1 MVSINNL
8 TVEFVGKALFDS
20 INFTIDKG
28 NRIGLVGRNGAG
40 KSTLL
45 KIISRNQEPSK
56 GDIIVIRDVKVGYL
70 EQDIDFVD
78 GFTIKQEAEKAFSE
92 LKELEEKVDN
102 INIQLTER
110 TDYESDFYM
119 ELIHDL
125 NEFNDKIEL
134 LGGSQIQGEIEK
146 VLKGLGFQK
155 EDFDRQS
162 NEFSGGWRMR
172 IELAKLLLSKPDVL
186 LLDEPTNHLDIE
198 SIIWLETFLQ
208 NYVGAVVLVS
218 HDKMF
223 LDNVC
228 NRTIEI
234 SLGKIFDYKASYS
247 KYLVLREERYE
258 KQVQSKIN
266 QDKEIKQTE
275 DLIEKFRYKA
285 SKAAFAQSLI
295 KKLDKM
301 DRIEVEGFENQSM
314 SLKFDLGIPSGKVV
328 CEATG
333 VSKSYGEKN
342 VLKKIDFIIE
352 RGAKIAFVGQN
363 GQGKTTLARMINDE
377 LKYDGELRIGHNVDI
392 GYFAQNQSGLF
403 DDNITVLQTLEDAAD
418 QNSRTKVR
426 DILGAFLFR
435 GEDVEKKV
443 KVLSG
448 GERGR
453 LSLAR
458 LLLKPHNVLILDEP
472 TNHLDINSKEVLKK
486 ALKSYDGTL
495 ILVSHDRDFLQGL
508 SDTVFEFREG
518 GIREHIGDINF
529 FLEQKKIEDMRLLAL
544 KDKNNVHNSKNSNI
558 SKSKQERKNSREVEK
573 KIKKIKNQIN
583 NIEKRIAELE
593 KEIEI
598 FDGRLSESGGY
609 ELLMAEEGAFEKYEK
624 NKSLLVEQEEK
635 WEELEIELERLG
647 E

>member
-20 INFTIDKG
+20 ISFTVDKG

-45 KIISRNQEPSK
+45 KIISKKQESTS
-56 GDIIVIRDVKVGYL
+56 GNVIVLPDVRVGYL

-78 GFTIKQEAEKAFSE
+78 GFTIKEEAEKAFSE
-92 LKELEEKVDN
+92 LTELEEKVN
-102 INIQLTER
+102 HINTQLAER
-110 TDYESDFYM
+110 TDYESDSYM
-119 ELIHDL
+119 NLIHDL
-125 NEFNDKIEL
+125 NEFHDRIEL
-134 LGGSQIQGEIEK
+134 LGGNSIQGDIEK
-146 VLKGLGFQK
+146 VLKGLGFK
-155 EDFDRQS
+155 NTDFDRQS

-186 LLDEPTNHLDIE
+186 LLDEPTNHLDID
-198 SIIWLETFLQ
+198 SIMWLENFLQ
-208 NYVGAVVLVS
+208 NYNGSVVLVS

-258 KQVQSKIN
+258 KQMQSKIN
-266 QDKEIKQTE
+266 QDKEIKHTE

-301 DRIEVEGFENQSM
+301 ERIEVEGFENQSM
-314 SLKFDLGIPSGKVV
+314 KLKFTVGQPSGKVV
-328 CEATG
+328 CEANNL
-333 VSKSYGEKN
+333 SKSYGDN
-342 VLKKIDFIIE
+342 LVLSNINFLIE
-352 RGAKIAFVGQN
+352 RGSKIAFVGQN

-377 LKYDGELRIGHNVDI
+377 LKYDGELKIGHNVDI

-418 QNSRTKVR
+418 ENSRTKVR
-426 DILGAFLFR
+426 DILGAFLFK
-435 GEDVEKKV
+435 GEDVDKKV

-453 LSLAR
+453 LSLAK
-458 LLLKPHNVLILDEP
+458 LLLRPHNVLILDEP
-472 TNHLDINSKEVLKK
+472 TNHLDMNSKEVLKE
-486 ALKSYDGTL
+486 ALKSYTGTL

-508 SDTVFEFREG
+508 SDTVYEFKD
-518 GIREHIGDINF
+518 GIIKEHLGDINF
-529 FLEQKKIEDMRLLAL
+529 FMEQKKMEDMRLLAQ
-544 KDKNNVHNSKNSNI
+544 KTVNSSDNLLSKEAKSTKSNW
-558 SKSKQERKNSREVEK
+558 KSDRERDK
-573 KIKKIKNQIN
+573 KIKRIKNQIN
-583 NIEKRIAELE
+583 NIEK
-593 KEIEI
+593 EITSVEDKI
-598 FDGRLSESGGY
+598 SNFDNILSTSDGY
-609 ELLMAEEGAFEKYEK
+609 EKMMKQEGAFESYEADK
-624 NKSLLVEQEEK
+624 LKLDELVGK
-635 WEELEIELERLG
+635 WEDLESDLEELL
-647 E
+647 

>member
-1 MVSINNL
+1 MVSVNNL
-8 TVEFVGKALFDS
+8 TVEFVGRALFDS
-20 INFTIDKG
+20 ISFTIDKG

-45 KIISRNQEPSK
+45 KIISKNQEPTK
-56 GDIIVIRDVKVGYL
+56 GNIVVIRDVKVGYL
-70 EQDIDFVD
+70 EQDIDFID
-78 GFTIKQEAEKAFSE
+78 GFTVKQEAEKAFAE
-92 LKELEEKVDN
+92 LNEVEKRIDVINAELA
-102 INIQLTER
+102 ER
-110 TDYESDFYM
+110 SDYESDYYM
-119 ELIHDL
+119 DLIHDL
-125 NEFNDKIEL
+125 NECTDKVEL
-134 LGGSQIQGEIEK
+134 LGGSQIQGDIEK
-146 VLKGLGFQK
+146 VLKGLGFQS
-155 EDFDRQS
+155 EDFERQS

-198 SIIWLETFLQ
+198 SIIWLEGFLQ
-208 NYVGAVVLVS
+208 NYIGAVVLVS

-247 KYLVLREERYE
+247 KYLILREERYE
-258 KQVQSKIN
+258 KQMQSKIN

-295 KKLDKM
+295 KKLDKI

-314 SLKFDLGIPSGKVV
+314 SLNFNVGQASGKVV
-328 CEATG
+328 VEALG
-333 VSKSYGEKN
+333 VSKSYGDNK
-342 VLKKIDFIIE
+342 VLNNLDFIIE

-363 GQGKTTLARMINDE
+363 GQGKTTLARMINKE
-377 LKYDGELRIGHNVDI
+377 LAFDGMLKLGHNVDI

-403 DDNITVLQTLEDAAD
+403 DENITVLETLENAAD
-418 QNSRTKVR
+418 ERSRTKVR

-435 GEDVEKKV
+435 GEDVDKKV

-453 LSLAR
+453 LSLAK

-472 TNHLDINSKEVLKK
+472 TNHLDMNSKEVLKE
-486 ALKSYDGTL
+486 ALKKYSGTL

-508 SDTVFEFREG
+508 SDLVYEFKDG
-518 GIREHIGDINF
+518 GIREHLGDIDF

-544 KDKNNVHNSKNSNI
+544 RDKENSKNVEKADSVLN
-558 SKSKQERKNSREVEK
+558 KKNWKNSRNIEK
-573 KIKKIKNQIN
+573 KVKRIKNQIN
-583 NIEKRIAELE
+583 NLEKDIAILEGKIEKFDIELS
-593 KEIEI
+593 KP
-598 FDGRLSESGGY
+598 GGY
-609 ELLMAEEGAFEKYEK
+609 EFLSNEEGKFESYDSDKKQLDAFFVKWELFQEELD
-624 NKSLLVEQEEK
+624 SLL
-635 WEELEIELERLG
+635 
-647 E
+647 

>member
-20 INFTIDKG
+20 ISFTVDKG

-45 KIISRNQEPSK
+45 KIISKKQESTS
-56 GDIIVIRDVKVGYL
+56 GNVIVLPDVRVGYL

-78 GFTIKQEAEKAFSE
+78 GFTIKEEAEKAFSE
-92 LKELEEKVDN
+92 LTELEEKVN
-102 INIQLTER
+102 HINTQLAER
-110 TDYESDFYM
+110 TDYESDSYM
-119 ELIHDL
+119 DLIHDL
-125 NEFNDKIEL
+125 NEFHDRIEL
-134 LGGSQIQGEIEK
+134 LGGNSIQGDIEK
-146 VLKGLGFQK
+146 VLKGLGFK
-155 EDFDRQS
+155 NTDFDRQS

-186 LLDEPTNHLDIE
+186 LLDEPTNHLDID
-198 SIIWLETFLQ
+198 SIMWLENFLQ
-208 NYVGAVVLVS
+208 NYNGSVVLVS

-258 KQVQSKIN
+258 KQMQSKIN
-266 QDKEIKQTE
+266 QDKEIKHTE

-314 SLKFDLGIPSGKVV
+314 KLKFTVGQPSGKVV
-328 CEATG
+328 CEANNL
-333 VSKSYGEKN
+333 SKSYGDN
-342 VLKKIDFIIE
+342 LVLSNINFLIE
-352 RGAKIAFVGQN
+352 RGSKIAFVGKN

-377 LKYDGELRIGHNVDI
+377 LKYDGELKIGHNVDI

-403 DDNITVLQTLEDAAD
+403 DDNITVLQTLEDAANE
-418 QNSRTKVR
+418 NSRTKVR
-426 DILGAFLFR
+426 DILGAFLFK
-435 GEDVEKKV
+435 GEDVDKKV

-453 LSLAR
+453 LSLAK
-458 LLLKPHNVLILDEP
+458 LLLRPHNVLILDEP
-472 TNHLDINSKEVLKK
+472 TNHLDMNSKEVLKD
-486 ALKSYDGTL
+486 ALKSYTGTL

-508 SDTVFEFREG
+508 SDTVYEFKD
-518 GIREHIGDINF
+518 GIIKEHLGDINF
-529 FLEQKKIEDMRLLAL
+529 FMEQKKMEDMRLLAQKSINASNNL
-544 KDKNNVHNSKNSNI
+544 SSKDIKSTKSNGKNDR
-558 SKSKQERKNSREVEK
+558 ERDK
-573 KIKKIKNQIN
+573 KIKRIKNQIN
-583 NIEKRIAELE
+583 NIEK
-593 KEIEI
+593 EITSIEDKI
-598 FDGRLSESGGY
+598 SDFDKILSTLDGY
-609 ELLMAEEGAFEKYEK
+609 DKMMKQEGAFESYESDK
-624 NKSLLVEQEEK
+624 LKLDELVGK
-635 WEELEIELERLG
+635 WEKLESDLEKLL
-647 E
+647 

>member
-1 MVSINNL
+1 MISINNL
-8 TVEFVGKALFDS
+8 TVEFVGRALFNS
-20 INFTIDKG
+20 INFSIAKG

-45 KIISRNQEPSK
+45 KIISKKQEPTK
-56 GDIIVIRDVKVGYL
+56 GNVVVLKEVRIGYL

-78 GFTIKQEAEKAFSE
+78 GFTVKQEAEKAFSE
-92 LKELEEKVDN
+92 LKEIEKKIDY
-102 INIQLTER
+102 INTQLTER
-110 TDYESDFYM
+110 TDYESDSYM
-119 ELIHDL
+119 DLINDL
-125 NEFNDKIEL
+125 HEYTDKIEL
-134 LGGSQIQGEIEK
+134 LGGSQIQGDIEK
-146 VLKGLGFQK
+146 VLKGLGFKK

-162 NEFSGGWRMR
+162 KEFSGGWRMR

-208 NYVGAVVLVS
+208 GYIGAVVLVS

-223 LDNVC
+223 LDSVC

-247 KYLVLREERYE
+247 KYLILREERYE
-258 KQVQSKIN
+258 KQLQSKIN

-301 DRIEVEGFENQSM
+301 DRIEVEGFDNKSM
-314 SLKFDLGIPSGKVV
+314 SLKFDAGVHSGKIV
-328 CEATG
+328 CEANS
-333 VSKSYGEKN
+333 VSKSYGEKKVFSN
-342 VLKKIDFIIE
+342 LDFIIE
-352 RGAKIAFVGQN
+352 RGSKIAFVGQN
-363 GQGKTTLARMINDE
+363 GQGKTTLARIINKEIEYGGE
-377 LKYDGELRIGHNVDI
+377 LKIGHNVDI

-418 QNSRTKVR
+418 EKSRSRVR

-435 GEDVEKKV
+435 GEDVDKKV

-453 LSLAR
+453 LSLAK

-472 TNHLDINSKEVLKK
+472 TNHLDMNSKEVLKN
-486 ALKSYDGTL
+486 ALNNYAGTL

-508 SDTVFEFREG
+508 SDTVYEFKDG
-518 GIREHIGDINF
+518 GIKQYLGDINL
-529 FLEQKKIEDMRLLAL
+529 FLEQKKIEDMRLLAIRTEG
-544 KDKNNVHNSKNSNI
+544 V
-558 SKSKQERKNSREVEK
+558 KSAGSDIGKTKVKQDRET
-573 KIKKIKNQIN
+573 
-583 NIEKRIAELE
+583 EKRIKRIKNKISNLE
-593 KEIEI
+593 KEITNLESKI
-598 FDGRLSESGGY
+598 IMFDNELAEKGY
-609 ELLMAEEGAFEKYEK
+609 EELAKQKDKFEKYENDK
-624 NKSLLVEQEEK
+624 KLLEQKEK
-635 WEELEIELERLG
+635 EWEDAEVELERITLK
-647 E
+647 